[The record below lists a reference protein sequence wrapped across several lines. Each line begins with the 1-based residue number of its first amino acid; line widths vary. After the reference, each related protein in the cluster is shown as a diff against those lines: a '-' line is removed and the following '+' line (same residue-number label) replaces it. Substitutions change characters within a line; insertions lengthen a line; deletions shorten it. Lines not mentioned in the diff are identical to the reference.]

1 MKTKVSNGNWVI
13 TENQKK
19 SFFEKDKRRLHRKDK
34 KIDWNRSFKNMFTK
48 RVFKKTKGT
57 FITNFASFFPLYQS
71 WLHLCELPVPAFTSL
86 PKKIWMCYCM
96 YTIFCMYIY
105 NIYLYGHLF
114 IKKIFMTTIIE
125 CQPETCYP
133 YHKLFIKNEE
143 CIYKIMAMQLLP

>member
-57 FITNFASFFPLYQS
+57 FITNFASFFPSAPIMAAPLWAPCPCIYQS
-71 WLHLCELPVPAFTSL
+71 AQKNLDVLLYV
-86 PKKIWMCYCM
+86 
-96 YTIFCMYIY
+96 Y